1 VESETNST
9 DSAQLVAHAYV
20 LALGR
25 APREAEA
32 RDAAEFI
39 ARGAARYEPSG
50 KTPPQTLAL
59 ADFCQAVLALN
70 EFVYVN

>member
-1 VESETNST
+1 VQRA
-9 DSAQLVAHAYV
+9 DL

-25 APREAEA
+25 APRESEA

-39 ARGAARYEPSG
+39 VRGAARYETSG

-59 ADFCQAVLALN
+59 ADLCQAVLALN
-70 EFVYVN
+70 EFVYAN